1 MALAAVARLRA
12 PLLRAPPL
20 GQAAGRRWGWGTRL
34 LLATAAGSGSGKDQT
49 GVVTIEFCV
58 K

>member
-1 MALAAVARLRA
+1 MALAAAARLRG
-12 PLLRAPPL
+12 PPPL
-20 GQAAGRRWGWGTRL
+20 GQAAGRRWGWWGTRPGL
-34 LLATAAGSGSGKDQT
+34 RLATAAAGSGGGKDQT